1 MTVKELHKQ
10 RKQITDYENVFTTHI
25 TQKKIIALRYPE
37 DTKSFYKLRIIR
49 QII

>member
-25 TQKKIIALRYPE
+25 TQKIIALRYPE